1 MIELK
6 VTNNNLF
13 IDLHFHYFLDNENV
27 HSMDAE
33 VFNTCERQLIQ
44 VIKDQH
50 KYFDEKVKI
59 EIFAKKTGSIIDT
72 LRVISE
78 NPIIQNVI
86 ICALTAFFTA
96 KFVSKKDISEDTKNK
111 IENFKS
117 ITELIEQGKLNEEI
131 FMQLVH
137 KDKNLLKL
145 RSDFFKSVKKENK
158 ISKLEVE
165 SPTLI
170 EDRPVFDKITV
181 LYNQFDNFIIP
192 DITEET
198 PAENEVKIYIIAPI
212 LVRGRRDR
220 WKGYLDN
227 LPIDFKVNDK
237 DFLEQV
243 YNHEIKF
250 GNGSYINCLLKT
262 VSTLKNEVF
271 QPIITHEVINV
282 INYGED
288 NGFVYVVKRKKKQIE
303 GQEQSLFQDWQ

>member
-1 MIELK
+1 MIELE
-6 VTNNNLF
+6 VTSNNPY
-13 IDLHFHYFLDNENV
+13 IDLHFHYFFDNENT

-33 VFNTCERQLIQ
+33 IFNTCERQLIQ

-50 KYFDEKVKI
+50 KYFDEKIKI
-59 EIFAKKTGSIIDT
+59 EVFAKKTGSIIET

-86 ICALTAFFTA
+86 VSALTVFFTA

-117 ITELIEQGKLNEEI
+117 ITELIDQGKLNEEN
-131 FMQLVH
+131 FMQLIH

-145 RSDFFKSVKKENK
+145 RSDFFKSAKKENK

-170 EDRPVFDKITV
+170 ADKPVFDKLTV

-192 DITEET
+192 DIVEET
-198 PAENEVKIYIIAPI
+198 PTEDEVKIYIIAPI
-212 LVRGRRDR
+212 LVKGRRDK
-220 WKGYLDN
+220 WKGYLN
-227 LPIDFKVNDK
+227 NQPIDFTVSDK

-243 YNHEIKF
+243 YNQEIKF
-250 GNGSYINCLLKT
+250 GNGSFINCLMKT
-262 VSTLKNEVF
+262 INTLKNEIS
-271 QPIITHEVINV
+271 QPMITHEIINV

-288 NGFVYVVKRKKKQIE
+288 NNVVHVIKRKNKQIE
-303 GQEQSLFQDWQ
+303 EQNTSLFPDLQ